1 MGIVS
6 VPDDPEAIPAAY
18 VGQGDICRGML
29 VQGETRGEGVGKA
42 LGRLGVGGG
51 AEVPCGS
58 VTSGPQALNPR
69 ALAGVR
75 GDRRGL
81 ARFPRVTW

>member
-1 MGIVS
+1 M
-6 VPDDPEAIPAAY
+6 
-18 VGQGDICRGML
+18 GQGDICRGMR
-29 VQGETRGEGVGKA
+29 VQGETGGEGVGKA

-58 VTSGPQALNPR
+58 ETLRPQALNPR